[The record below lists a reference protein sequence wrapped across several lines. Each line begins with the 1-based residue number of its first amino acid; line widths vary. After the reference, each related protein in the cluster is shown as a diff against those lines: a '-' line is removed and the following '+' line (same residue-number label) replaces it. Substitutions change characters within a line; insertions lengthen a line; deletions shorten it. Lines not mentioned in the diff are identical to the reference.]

1 MDKGWTI
8 ETLKIH
14 FDQRFIDND
23 KALQKALDA
32 AEKAVNKAE
41 DNGEKWRANA
51 NEWRGAMNDR
61 EKAFALRTDIER
73 IEGNVQ
79 KLQLSEATLA
89 GKASMNSVYLSLFIS
104 LLSIGLAIVT
114 FFFK

>member
-1 MDKGWTI
+1 MGWNVK
-8 ETLKIH
+8 TLKQH

-41 DNGEKWRANA
+41 DNAEKWRQNA
-51 NEWRGAMNDR
+51 NEWRGAMSDR
-61 EKAFALRTDIER
+61 EKAFALRTEIDRVEANI
-73 IEGNVQ
+73 Q

-89 GKASMNSVYLSLFIS
+89 GKANQWSVW
-104 LLSIGLAIVT
+104 IGYALAIAAIGVALW
-114 FFFK
+114 K

>member
-1 MDKGWTI
+1 MSEWTVK
-8 ETLKIH
+8 TLKYH

-41 DNGEKWRANA
+41 DNAEKWRNSA

-61 EKAFALRTDIER
+61 EKSFSLKSDVER
-73 IEGNVQ
+73 IEISLQ

-89 GKASMNSVYLSLFIS
+89 GKANQWSVW
-104 LLSIGLAIVT
+104 IGYALALAAIGVALW
-114 FFFK
+114 K